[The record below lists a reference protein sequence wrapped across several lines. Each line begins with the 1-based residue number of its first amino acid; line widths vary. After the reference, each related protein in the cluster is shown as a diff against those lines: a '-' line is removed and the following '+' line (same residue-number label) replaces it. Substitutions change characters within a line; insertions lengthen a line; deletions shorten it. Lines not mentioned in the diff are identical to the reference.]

1 VSFDSPIKAANIGAI
16 SLRSR
21 LRAVSRAPP
30 SRKVPGSNHC
40 RKAGS
45 SGSGGDYVRWRD
57 TITVIA
63 GSAGAMSVKA
73 GKTRGMTS
81 PFLLLGRAGEGIE

>member
-1 VSFDSPIKAANIGAI
+1 M
-16 SLRSR
+16 
-21 LRAVSRAPP
+21 
-30 SRKVPGSNHC
+30 
-40 RKAGS
+40 
-45 SGSGGDYVRWRD
+45 RWRD

-73 GKTRGMTS
+73 GKTRDMTL